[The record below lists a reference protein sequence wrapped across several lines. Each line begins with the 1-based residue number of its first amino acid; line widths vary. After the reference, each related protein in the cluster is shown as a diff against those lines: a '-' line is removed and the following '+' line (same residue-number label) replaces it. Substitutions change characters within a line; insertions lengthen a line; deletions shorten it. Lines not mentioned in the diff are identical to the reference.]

1 MKSLPHPSLRLAL
14 GALLV
19 LAMGIGLSEHARL
32 PALPENL
39 QAGVV
44 VLVMLAVLFAS
55 LFRRLRSE
63 DRIAR
68 LEAALCR
75 EQKARSQ
82 ADQALAESD
91 MLLGRLTAAAATSIR
106 SPTWWRSSPSCC
118 RSGASTRWKIR
129 CWRRASICCVPAS
142 IASPRRSS
150 RPTPPRRAERP
161 PSSLVEDQGGAIVR
175 DAQSVLVS
183 KKLLNRDPK
192 DAT

>member
-1 MKSLPHPSLRLAL
+1 MKSLPHPSLRLTL

-19 LAMGIGLSEHARL
+19 LAMGVGLSEHARL
-32 PALPENL
+32 QALPERL

-91 MLLGRLTAAAATSIR
+91 MLLGRLTA
-106 SPTWWRSSPSCC
+106 SPDGRRGNLDPLAQLVAIQSELLQVRRQYALEDPML
-118 RSGASTRWKIR
+118 ASRIDMLCTRVDR
-129 CWRRASICCVPAS
+129 VA
-142 IASPRRSS
+142 
-150 RPTPPRRAERP
+150 
-161 PSSLVEDQGGAIVR
+161 QAIVS
-175 DAQSVLVS
+175 AH
-183 KKLLNRDPK
+183 
-192 DAT
+192 AAETG

>member
-1 MKSLPHPSLRLAL
+1 MSKIGVFRKTYLWMRKVPNRVVLVLVEGIIMKSLPHPSLRLAL

-91 MLLGRLTAAAATSIR
+91 MLLGRLTASADGRRGNLDPLAQLVAIQTELLQVR
-106 SPTWWRSSPSCC
+106 RQYALEDPLL
-118 RSGASTRWKIR
+118 ASRIDLLCTRVDR
-129 CWRRASICCVPAS
+129 VAH
-142 IASPRRSS
+142 
-150 RPTPPRRAERP
+150 
-161 PSSLVEDQGGAIVR
+161 AIV
-175 DAQSVLVS
+175 
-183 KKLLNRDPK
+183 
-192 DAT
+192 ATHATEPG